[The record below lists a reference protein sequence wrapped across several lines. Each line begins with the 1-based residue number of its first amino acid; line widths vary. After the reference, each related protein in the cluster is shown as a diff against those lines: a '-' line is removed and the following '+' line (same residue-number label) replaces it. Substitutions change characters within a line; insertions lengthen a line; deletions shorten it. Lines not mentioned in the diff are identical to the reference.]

1 MGLWITMS
9 AVFAVAILVA
19 CVLFRAKRIGFW
31 TFLLI
36 PLTSVFVVAL
46 VIAILILLS
55 GDM

>member
-31 TFLLI
+31 IFVLI
-36 PLTSVFVVAL
+36 PLTSVLVVAL
-46 VIAILILLS
+46 IIAILILLS